1 MIQEITIENY
11 KSIQSL
17 SIELGRVTVFIG
29 ENGCGKSN
37 ILEAIALG
45 SAAAADK
52 LDNEFLA
59 SRGIRV
65 TDPQLMRSAFDV
77 KNLDKEIRVSFKP
90 QDKEKISFIL
100 QHNNQPY
107 SSWEYKLEGAAFID
121 SFAKTETSTLSRR
134 IKKEKE
140 ESSEDIR
147 QLDELSVIIE
157 EKLGGLNFDIAVL
170 EKSREFINEALNR
183 LFSDSNLAIEPIQ
196 NEVKKMQRTQ
206 NDYLKMVEEL
216 KIKANRQLEELNE
229 LEKINNDHILTLM
242 GIKFG
247 FLLFCIQF
255 SFLKEFEKEGQIQP
269 LGINGEG
276 LFKYLRYL
284 SQPQFKEKL
293 DEIKEKLELI
303 DWFDDFDIP
312 DNLYPGER
320 TLKLKDRYLDPD
332 LEYFDQKS
340 ANEGFLFLLFYFCL
354 FIGEETPKFFAID
367 NIDSSL
373 NPRLCRRLIQE
384 LVELAKKHDKQVILT
399 THNPAILD
407 GLDLHD
413 EEQKLYVI
421 SRKLSGHTRADQV
434 FSPKAPEGKD
444 PVRLSEAFLRGYIGG
459 LPENF

>member
-1 MIQEITIENY
+1 MGCSFCTPVELEGFSMIKEVTIENY

-17 SIELGRVTVFIG
+17 TLPLGRVTVLIG

-59 SRGIRV
+59 PRGIRV
-65 TDPQLMRSAFDV
+65 TEPKVMRSAFDKDSSKHIKINF
-77 KNLDKEIRVSFKP
+77 KNIDNQNFDFSFEIQGTDYPSYKIENHILEQQKITAISKQFEQDSYLTKKSLDKIIKDVYDTFSK
-90 QDKEKISFIL
+90 
-100 QHNNQPY
+100 NNQ
-107 SSWEYKLEGAAFID
+107 
-121 SFAKTETSTLSRR
+121 TS
-134 IKKEKE
+134 KK
-140 ESSEDIR
+140 
-147 QLDELSVIIE
+147 
-157 EKLGGLNFDIAVL
+157 
-170 EKSREFINEALNR
+170 
-183 LFSDSNLAIEPIQ
+183 
-196 NEVKKMQRTQ
+196 
-206 NDYLKMVEEL
+206 
-216 KIKANRQLEELNE
+216 
-229 LEKINNDHILTLM
+229 IL
-242 GIKFG
+242 
-247 FLLFCIQF
+247 
-255 SFLKEFEKEGQIQP
+255 EKEGILNFILFALEFSKIQNFKEEGQILP
-269 LGINGEG
+269 LGIHGEG
-276 LFKYLRYL
+276 LFKYIQNL
-284 SQPQFKEKL
+284 SQPQFKERL

-303 DWFDDFDIP
+303 DWFEDFDIP

-320 TLKLKDRYLDPD
+320 TLKIKDRYLDPD

-373 NPRLCRRLIQE
+373 NPRLCSRLIEE
-384 LVELAKKHDKQVILT
+384 LVELAKKHNKQVILT

-413 EEQKLYVI
+413 DEQQLYVI
-421 SRKLSGHTRADQV
+421 RRKLNGETRADRV
-434 FSPKAPEGKD
+434 SPLKPPKGKD

>member
-1 MIQEITIENY
+1 MIKEVTIENY

-17 SIELGRVTVFIG
+17 TLPLGRVTVLIG

-65 TDPQLMRSAFDV
+65 TDPKLMRSGFTV
-77 KNLDKEIRVSFKP
+77 KNFSKKIA
-90 QDKEKISFIL
+90 ISFIPDSYLL
-100 QHNNQPY
+100 QDIILDYSLNHTNETY
-107 SSWEYKLEGAAFID
+107 SSWSREISNDPKIANQYD
-121 SFAKTETSTLSRR
+121 SF
-134 IKKEKE
+134 IKKTFYDKFNIKLDNDHLERLKE
-140 ESSEDIR
+140 HI
-147 QLDELSVIIE
+147 ELSTPENLRFILIKSGISE
-157 EKLGGLNFDIAVL
+157 YEKDVLNFLIFSL
-170 EKSREFINEALNR
+170 EFTE
-183 LFSDSNLAIEPIQ
+183 
-196 NEVKKMQRTQ
+196 
-206 NDYLKMVEEL
+206 
-216 KIKANRQLEELNE
+216 
-229 LEKINNDHILTLM
+229 
-242 GIKFG
+242 
-247 FLLFCIQF
+247 
-255 SFLKEFEKEGQIQP
+255 LKEFSREGQIEP
-269 LGINGEG
+269 LGIKGQG

-284 SQPQFKEKL
+284 SQPQFKDKL

-303 DWFDDFDIP
+303 DWFEDFDIP

-320 TLKLKDRYLDPD
+320 TLKIKDRYLDPD

-373 NPRLCRRLIQE
+373 NPRLCSRLVEE

-413 EEQKLYVI
+413 DEQQLYVI
-421 SRKLSGHTRADQV
+421 RRKLNGETRADRV
-434 FSPKAPEGKD
+434 SPLKPPKGKD

>member
-1 MIQEITIENY
+1 
-11 KSIQSL
+11 
-17 SIELGRVTVFIG
+17 LGRVTVFIG

-45 SAAAADK
+45 SAAEADK

-65 TDPQLMRSAFDV
+65 TDPKLMRSAFEIDNV
-77 KNLDKEIRVSFKP
+77 SKEI
-90 QDKEKISFIL
+90 KISFKLENFITDQEIIL
-100 QHNNQPY
+100 DYLLNHDENLY
-107 SSWEYKLEGAAFID
+107 SSWFYQFSEDSID
-121 SFAKTETSTLSRR
+121 SLLLNLSKDLGENITKINEIEKQTETISKNNKK
-134 IKKEKE
+134 KKEKNLQQQTLNE
-140 ESSEDIR
+140 NKSSLQAKIKK
-147 QLDELSVIIE
+147 IIE
-157 EKLGGLNFDIAVL
+157 IYIQN
-170 EKSREFINEALNR
+170 FINEAIDEVGAKISPDEIKQR
-183 LFSDSNLAIEPIQ
+183 HSLFLDG
-196 NEVKKMQRTQ
+196 
-206 NDYLKMVEEL
+206 
-216 KIKANRQLEELNE
+216 IKAGYELFHPQ
-229 LEKINNDHILTLM
+229 KIIVSN
-242 GIKFG
+242 
-247 FLLFCIQF
+247 FLLFGLELTELKRF
-255 SFLKEFEKEGQIQP
+255 STENQIEP
-269 LGINGEG
+269 LGIQGQG

-303 DWFDDFDIP
+303 DWFDDFEIP

>member
-65 TDPQLMRSAFDV
+65 TDPKLMRSAFEIE
-77 KNLDKEIRVSFKP
+77 NLDKEIKIIFKGINN
-90 QDKEKISFIL
+90 KKIFYSLNHSNDF
-100 QHNNQPY
+100 Y
-107 SSWEYKLEGAAFID
+107 SSWLSKDYITSELE
-121 SFAKTETSTLSRR
+121 TLSQEMEVVSQEIERKNLQNATLIL
-134 IKKEKE
+134 IK
-140 ESSEDIR
+140 S
-147 QLDELSVIIE
+147 LH
-157 EKLGGLNFDIAVL
+157 GNTY
-170 EKSREFINEALNR
+170 
-183 LFSDSNLAIEPIQ
+183 
-196 NEVKKMQRTQ
+196 KKMK
-206 NDYLKMVEEL
+206 NVEKKLVKVDNLLDIEA
-216 KIKANRQLEELNE
+216 KYIWNFFVFCLEFT
-229 LEKINNDHILTLM
+229 K
-242 GIKFG
+242 
-247 FLLFCIQF
+247 
-255 SFLKEFEKEGQIQP
+255 LKEFSKEGQIEP
-269 LGINGEG
+269 LGIKGEG

-293 DEIKEKLELI
+293 DQVKEKLELI
-303 DWFDDFDIP
+303 DWFEDFDIP
-312 DNLYPGER
+312 DNLYPGEK
-320 TLKLKDRYLDPD
+320 TLKIKDRYLDPD
-332 LEYFDQKS
+332 LEYFDQRS

-384 LVELAKKHDKQVILT
+384 LVELAKKYDKQVILT
-399 THNPAILD
+399 THNPAALD

-421 SRKLSGHTRADQV
+421 NRKLSGHTRADQV
-434 FSPKAPEGKD
+434 FPPKAPEGKQ